1 MMLRNFIV
9 FTLLFTRAF
18 VFAQDTTAILS
29 HIDAARATLTNN
41 PRLSAKKAI
50 LAFRLAK
57 KIDNSRLEAYALN
70 TMGSA
75 YYFQNNLD
83 SAEWYHNEAISIQN
97 SNNDWIGL
105 GRSYANLGNIC
116 MDRNQNDKAVKQFFL
131 AEKKLL
137 QANYTEGLAKLYNS
151 MGSLFNKIQDYNNS
165 ISYYQKGINLAKEL
179 TDTSLNCALTIN
191 LANVYGS
198 INQKTKALNLYLST
212 LNLVNSNDIYY
223 VMICNNICESYIEL
237 NNFSRAKY
245 YSSKALASIRNNQFD
260 DYIKISTYGNHA
272 RILIKEGKN
281 ADAKILIDSALFFLK
296 QIPDLTKEIDLK
308 VQLSKALHNSSAYD
322 AAFATLNEALIL
334 KDSLYRVN
342 LEEKLSELNTV
353 YEVEK
358 KESQIASLNE
368 SRYKQKLINYLLT
381 SVGIISVGLL
391 LIMIRAFFR
400 KKRDNQVIQ
409 FQKQLVE
416 HKNKEITDSI
426 NYAKRIQEAIL
437 PSRADLASNL
447 SNGFI
452 LYKPKDIVA
461 GDFYWLE
468 QVENSTY
475 VAAADCTGHGVPGA
489 LVSVICSSALSKTLL
504 EENKFETGLILDR
517 TRELVIEK
525 FSKSEE
531 NVQDGMDISLCRI
544 NGKELEWSGANNPLW
559 VISDGELLEIKPNKQ
574 PIGKIDNPAAFTTHS
589 LTLKANSMVYL
600 FTDGYA
606 DQFGGEEGKKFKY
619 KAFKEL
625 LIAISELT
633 LNQQKEQLDAHFEA
647 WKGAHEQV
655 DDVCVIGIRC

>member
-1 MMLRNFIV
+1 
-9 FTLLFTRAF
+9 
-18 VFAQDTTAILS
+18 
-29 HIDAARATLTNN
+29 
-41 PRLSAKKAI
+41 
-50 LAFRLAK
+50 
-57 KIDNSRLEAYALN
+57 
-70 TMGSA
+70 
-75 YYFQNNLD
+75 
-83 SAEWYHNEAISIQN
+83 
-97 SNNDWIGL
+97 
-105 GRSYANLGNIC
+105 
-116 MDRNQNDKAVKQFFL
+116 
-131 AEKKLL
+131 
-137 QANYTEGLAKLYNS
+137 
-151 MGSLFNKIQDYNNS
+151 
-165 ISYYQKGINLAKEL
+165 
-179 TDTSLNCALTIN
+179 
-191 LANVYGS
+191 
-198 INQKTKALNLYLST
+198 
-212 LNLVNSNDIYY
+212 
-223 VMICNNICESYIEL
+223 
-237 NNFSRAKY
+237 
-245 YSSKALASIRNNQFD
+245 
-260 DYIKISTYGNHA
+260 
-272 RILIKEGKN
+272 LIKEGKN

>member
-1 MMLRNFIV
+1 
-9 FTLLFTRAF
+9 
-18 VFAQDTTAILS
+18 
-29 HIDAARATLTNN
+29 
-41 PRLSAKKAI
+41 
-50 LAFRLAK
+50 
-57 KIDNSRLEAYALN
+57 
-70 TMGSA
+70 
-75 YYFQNNLD
+75 
-83 SAEWYHNEAISIQN
+83 
-97 SNNDWIGL
+97 
-105 GRSYANLGNIC
+105 